1 MIKEKPKVALITG
14 ITGTSKESFSNQT
27 RDFESV
33 DVFTSWNDKTRVE
46 RKMED
51 FENLW
56 QNKTKYVDVCDFM
69 YAEEN
74 NLLKYSSKW
83 ITQI

>member
-1 MIKEKPKVALITG
+1 VK
-14 ITGTSKESFSNQT
+14 
-27 RDFESV
+27 DFE
-33 DVFTSWNDKTRVE
+33 D
-46 RKMED
+46 
-51 FENLW
+51 LW

-83 ITQI
+83 VTQI

>member
-1 MIKEKPKVALITG
+1 MK
-14 ITGTSKESFSNQT
+14 
-27 RDFESV
+27 
-33 DVFTSWNDKTRVE
+33 
-46 RKMED
+46 D

-56 QNKTKYVDVCDFM
+56 QNKTKYVDIYDFM

-83 ITQI
+83 VTHV